1 MRFSNNES
9 EKNHIFGFEK
19 KMEETIFF
27 SQNCLVTLVITASFE
42 FWFLVR
48 SQLAPRFLRE
58 SFLLNSKLILNQN
71 PDTQTLVHK
80 RTLYKTYILQNVHVY
95 KKVLTVGPF
104 HFI

>member
-1 MRFSNNES
+1 M
-9 EKNHIFGFEK
+9 EK
-19 KMEETIFF
+19 TIFF

-71 PDTQTLVHK
+71 PYTLARAQNAHVK
-80 RTLYKTYILQNVHVY
+80 NVHVY
-95 KKVLTVGPF
+95 KKVLTVGPS